1 MVVDFSCESGAAL
14 LERRW
19 QYSTSQLREVCF
31 ARPVF
36 ARRVDQ
42 RIECGRAGWRDACP
56 HDLVHDVDRFA
67 ELLGWLGDLKRRP
80 PACARASVRHQI
92 KHSLRCVGE
101 RSATACAQP
110 VRTVSSSTSSAGGTG
125 GSICSG
131 GDPEV
136 AVAAWI

>member
-14 LERRW
+14 LERRS
-19 QYSTSQLREVCF
+19 QYSTNQLREVCF

-101 RSATACAQP
+101 RFCDRLRP
-110 VRTVSSSTSSAGGTG
+110 AGEDGQLL
-125 GSICSG
+125 
-131 GDPEV
+131 DVERRRYWRV
-136 AVAAWI
+136 DLQRW